1 MAYHVAM
8 TGEPSGRVV
17 TFWFPHE
24 LIDRVDHAAVEAGV
38 TRSAFVKDAVS
49 GRLADQG
56 QSSFGS

>member
-1 MAYHVAM
+1 M

-49 GRLADQG
+49 ERLADQG